1 METECGLENQK
12 STRDVLSLDDG
23 RIKDRDVKR
32 LKFATG
38 LNEATGLIFG
48 RLSVKC
54 WQEVQAVSSD
64 RQVGQQNYLR
74 REVRAGSE
82 DL

>member
-48 RLSVKC
+48 RLSVKR

>member
-1 METECGLENQK
+1 METECGPENQK

-48 RLSVKC
+48 RLSVKR

>member
-12 STRDVLSLDDG
+12 STRDVLSLDDS
-23 RIKDRDVKR
+23 RIKDRDVER

-38 LNEATGLIFG
+38 LNEVTGLIFG
-48 RLSVKC
+48 RLSVKR

-64 RQVGQQNYLR
+64 RRVGQQNYLR